1 MAGWHHQLTGYEFEQ
16 ALGDGEGQGSLACC
30 SPWGCKESD
39 TTEQLNWTDRLMDY
53 NKCTTTSVTFQC
65 HVIFGQLSSLI
76 LESLF
81 MNILEHINH
90 LSQFS
95 HSVVSDSL
103 RPHGLQ
109 HTRLPCPS
117 STAGACWDS
126 CLSSRDAIQPSHPL
140 LSPSPPAFN
149 LPSIRVFSNNSF
161 LCIKWPKYWG
171 FSFSISPSNE
181 YSRLISFRMDWLEL
195 LAVQGTLK
203 SLLQHQSSILQWSAF
218 FIVQLSH
225 PYMTTGKTIALPRWT

>member
-65 HVIFGQLSSLI
+65 CVIFGQLSSLI

-149 LPSIRVFSNNSF
+149 LSQHQGLFQWLISLHQVAKV
-161 LCIKWPKYWG
+161 LG
-171 FSFSISPSNE
+171 FQLHHQSLSE
-181 YSRLISFRMDWLEL
+181 YSGLISFRTDWLEL
-195 LAVQGTLK
+195 FVVQGNLK
-203 SLLQHQSSILQWSAF
+203 SLLQHHSSKASNLRCSAF
-218 FIVQLSH
+218 LFFNINLFILI
-225 PYMTTGKTIALPRWT
+225 GG